1 MRGDSVEE
9 RRFIGPI
16 RGQLIFALLF
26 LALSILLI
34 SQLGDQTKWIKK
46 TKFAAQPRLW
56 PMIALTGMVFFTG
69 LHLWRLP
76 RRRILHVDLQE
87 AKRWLQVI
95 EYCVWFVA
103 YVWVVPN
110 LGYLIS
116 TLIFLPAL
124 AYRAGYQNKKM
135 MTYAACIGF
144 SIVVIFKSFLEVKIP
159 GGAIYEFLPNAL
171 RSFFI
176 LNF

>member
-1 MRGDSVEE
+1 
-9 RRFIGPI
+9 
-16 RGQLIFALLF
+16 
-26 LALSILLI
+26 
-34 SQLGDQTKWIKK
+34 
-46 TKFAAQPRLW
+46 
-56 PMIALTGMVFFTG
+56 MVFFTG
-69 LHLWRLP
+69 LHLRRLP
-76 RRRILHVDLQE
+76 RRRILYVDLQE

-95 EYCVWFVA
+95 EYCIWFIA

-124 AYRAGYQNKKM
+124 AYRAGYKNKKM
-135 MTYAACIGF
+135 ITYAVGIGF

>member
-1 MRGDSVEE
+1 MRGVSVEE
-9 RRFIGPI
+9 RRFKGPI

-26 LALSILLI
+26 LTLSILLI

-76 RRRILHVDLQE
+76 RRRILNVDLQE
-87 AKRWLQVI
+87 AKRWLQVN
-95 EYCVWFVA
+95 EYCIWFIA

-124 AYRAGYQNKKM
+124 AYRAGYHNKKM
-135 MTYAACIGF
+135 MTYATCIGF

-159 GGAIYEFLPNAL
+159 GGTIYELLPNAM

>member
-1 MRGDSVEE
+1 
-9 RRFIGPI
+9 
-16 RGQLIFALLF
+16 
-26 LALSILLI
+26 
-34 SQLGDQTKWIKK
+34 
-46 TKFAAQPRLW
+46 
-56 PMIALTGMVFFTG
+56 MIALTGMVFFTG

-76 RRRILHVDLQE
+76 RRKILHVDLQE

-95 EYCVWFVA
+95 EYCVWFIA

-124 AYRAGYQNKKM
+124 AYLAGYNNKKM
-135 MTYAACIGF
+135 MTYAAGIGF

>member
-16 RGQLIFALLF
+16 SGQLIFALLF

-34 SQLGDQTKWIKK
+34 SQLGDHTKWIKK
-46 TKFAAQPRLW
+46 TKLAAQPRLW
-56 PMIALTGMVFFTG
+56 PMFALTGMVFFTG

-76 RRRILHVDLQE
+76 RRKILHVDLQE

-95 EYCVWFVA
+95 EYCVWFIA

-124 AYRAGYQNKKM
+124 AYRAGYHNRKM
-135 MTYAACIGF
+135 MTYAAGIGF

>member
-9 RRFIGPI
+9 RRFKGPI

-56 PMIALTGMVFFTG
+56 PMIALAGMVFFTG

-95 EYCVWFVA
+95 EYCLWFIA

-124 AYRAGYQNKKM
+124 AYRAGWLLIDISKIIW
-135 MTYAACIGF
+135 IGNQQWRIF
-144 SIVVIFKSFLEVKIP
+144 S
-159 GGAIYEFLPNAL
+159 YNAPL
-171 RSFFI
+171 SINCFSYI
-176 LNF
+176 SPS

>member
-1 MRGDSVEE
+1 
-9 RRFIGPI
+9 
-16 RGQLIFALLF
+16 
-26 LALSILLI
+26 
-34 SQLGDQTKWIKK
+34 
-46 TKFAAQPRLW
+46 
-56 PMIALTGMVFFTG
+56 MIIFTG

-95 EYCVWFVA
+95 EYCVWFIA

-124 AYRAGYQNKKM
+124 AYRAGYHNRKM
-135 MTYAACIGF
+135 MTYAAGIGL

>member
-76 RRRILHVDLQE
+76 RRRILQVDLQE

-95 EYCVWFVA
+95 EYCVWFIA
-103 YVWVVPN
+103 YVWAVPHI
-110 LGYLIS
+110 GYLIS

-124 AYRAGYQNKKM
+124 AYRAGYHNKKM
-135 MTYAACIGF
+135 MTYAAGIGF

>member
-76 RRRILHVDLQE
+76 RCRILQVDLQE

-95 EYCVWFVA
+95 EYCVWFIA
-103 YVWVVPN
+103 YVWVVPHI
-110 LGYLIS
+110 GYLIS

-124 AYRAGYQNKKM
+124 AYRAGYHNKKM
-135 MTYAACIGF
+135 MTYAAGIGF

>member
-1 MRGDSVEE
+1 
-9 RRFIGPI
+9 
-16 RGQLIFALLF
+16 
-26 LALSILLI
+26 LLI

-76 RRRILHVDLQE
+76 RRRILQVDLQE
-87 AKRWLQVI
+87 AKRWLQVV
-95 EYCVWFVA
+95 EYCVWFIA
-103 YVWVVPN
+103 YVWVVPD

-124 AYRAGYQNKKM
+124 AYRAGYKNKKM

-159 GGAIYEFLPNAL
+159 GGAIYELFPNAM

>member
-9 RRFIGPI
+9 RRFKGPI
-16 RGQLIFALLF
+16 RGQLIFALLL

-56 PMIALTGMVFFTG
+56 PMIALTGMVVFTG
-69 LHLWRLP
+69 IHLWRLP
-76 RRRILHVDLQE
+76 RRRILHVELQE

-95 EYCVWFVA
+95 EYCAWFIA
-103 YVWVVPN
+103 YVWLVPI

-116 TLIFLPAL
+116 TLVFLPAL
-124 AYRAGYQNKKM
+124 AFRAGYQNKRM
-135 MTYAACIGF
+135 ITYSAVIGF

-159 GGAIYEFLPNAL
+159 GGVIYEFLPNTV

>member
-9 RRFIGPI
+9 RRFKGPI
-16 RGQLIFALLF
+16 RGQSIFALLF

-46 TKFAAQPRLW
+46 TKFAAQPRIW

-76 RRRILHVDLQE
+76 RRRILQVDLQE
-87 AKRWLQVI
+87 AKRWLQVV
-95 EYCVWFVA
+95 EYCVWFIA
-103 YVWVVPN
+103 YVWVVPD

-159 GGAIYEFLPNAL
+159 GGAIYELFPNAM

>member
-9 RRFIGPI
+9 RRFKGPI
-16 RGQLIFALLF
+16 RGQLIFVLLF

-56 PMIALTGMVFFTG
+56 PMIALAGMVFFTG

-95 EYCVWFVA
+95 EYCLWFIA

>member
-1 MRGDSVEE
+1 
-9 RRFIGPI
+9 
-16 RGQLIFALLF
+16 
-26 LALSILLI
+26 
-34 SQLGDQTKWIKK
+34 
-46 TKFAAQPRLW
+46 
-56 PMIALTGMVFFTG
+56 MIALAGMVFFTG

-95 EYCVWFVA
+95 EYCLWFIA

-124 AYRAGYQNKKM
+124 VYRAGYQNKKM

>member
-9 RRFIGPI
+9 RRFKGPI
-16 RGQLIFALLF
+16 RGQLIFVLLF

-76 RRRILHVDLQE
+76 RRRILQVDLQE
-87 AKRWLQVI
+87 AKRWLQVV
-95 EYCVWFVA
+95 EYCVWFIA
-103 YVWVVPN
+103 YVWVVPD

-159 GGAIYEFLPNAL
+159 GGAIYELFPNAM

>member
-9 RRFIGPI
+9 RRFKGPI

-26 LALSILLI
+26 LSLSILLL

-46 TKFAAQPRLW
+46 AKFAAQPVLQ
-56 PMIALTGMVFFTG
+56 
-69 LHLWRLP
+69 
-76 RRRILHVDLQE
+76 VDLQE

-95 EYCVWFVA
+95 EYCVWFIA

-116 TLIFLPAL
+116 TVIFLPAL
-124 AYRAGYQNKKM
+124 AYRAGYRNQKM
-135 MTYAACIGF
+135 ITYAAGIGF
-144 SIVVIFKSFLEVKIP
+144 CIVVIFKSFLEVKIP
-159 GGAIYEFLPNAL
+159 GGIIYEFLPNVL
-171 RSFFI
+171 RNFFI

>member
-9 RRFIGPI
+9 RRCQGPI

-76 RRRILHVDLQE
+76 RRRILQVDLQE
-87 AKRWLQVI
+87 AKRWLQVV
-95 EYCVWFVA
+95 EYCVWFIA

-159 GGAIYEFLPNAL
+159 GGAIYELLPNAL

>member
-76 RRRILHVDLQE
+76 RRRILQVDLQE
-87 AKRWLQVI
+87 AKRWLQVN
-95 EYCVWFVA
+95 EYCVWFIA
-103 YVWVVPN
+103 YVWVVPQI
-110 LGYLIS
+110 GYLIS

-124 AYRAGYQNKKM
+124 AYRAGYQNKQM

>member
-9 RRFIGPI
+9 RRFKGPI

-26 LALSILLI
+26 LSLSILLL

-46 TKFAAQPRLW
+46 AKFAAQPRLW

-76 RRRILHVDLQE
+76 RREVLQVDLQE
-87 AKRWLQVI
+87 AKRWLHVI
-95 EYCVWFVA
+95 EYCVWFIA

-116 TLIFLPAL
+116 TVIFLPAL
-124 AYRAGYQNKKM
+124 AYRAGYRNQKM
-135 MTYAACIGF
+135 IIYAAGIGF
-144 SIVVIFKSFLEVKIP
+144 CIVVIFKSFLEVKIP
-159 GGAIYEFLPNAL
+159 GGVIYEFLPNVL
-171 RSFFI
+171 RNFFI